1 MNRLLQCN
9 NIIMKKLFIDIT
21 MKLTELVAYTKT
33 TNFCIGSFYQF
44 DGKYANKAIKT
55 CHMSSSN
62 GQCIRL
68 AQ

>member
-21 MKLTELVAYTKT
+21 MKLTELVAYTQT

-55 CHMSSSN
+55 
-62 GQCIRL
+62 
-68 AQ
+68 